1 MHLLTYVF
9 AVFESSWLMWSRDS
23 VLFLKM
29 CNSTSYSITMKTWK
43 APKLCKWRKRM
54 WIMDLQCGWQ
64 RTRDKLEECYEYIY
78 LFFWLVGSGN
88 DIIIC
93 NLAVQSTGK
102 KQLDFQFLISYKVS
116 GYVCNH
122 GSPSGEQDTVSP
134 RGRYGESRQCDSCLK
149 HTYKNTTC
157 WPATAYDVTTSTTK
171 VERAPGEYIIHFFI
185 WSLYPKHGTQPRG
198 CSVSFP
204 TRGTM
209 VIYVTWDV
217 PLHGNFELRPLGVAM
232 GNDILTPP
240 C

>member
-1 MHLLTYVF
+1 
-9 AVFESSWLMWSRDS
+9 
-23 VLFLKM
+23 M

-88 DIIIC
+88 DIIIF

-171 VERAPGEYIIHFFI
+171 VQRAHRENTSSTSSSEACIRSMEH
-185 WSLYPKHGTQPRG
+185 SLGDA
-198 CSVSFP
+198 VS
-204 TRGTM
+204 RS
-209 VIYVTWDV
+209 
-217 PLHGNFELRPLGVAM
+217 PLGEPWFPICRSLRVM
-232 GNDILTPP
+232 SWRHRGFTWKPRTSLTKRKRQWNWLVDFAYLSHSP
-240 C
+240 CIQV